1 MPIPFHC
8 HECDTPTLNEGGVC
22 DDCIKRAKN
31 MVSSNNTGEDL
42 KNILPSEKNERK
54 DTDRRR

>member
-8 HECDTPTLNEGGVC
+8 HECDSPTLNVSGVC
-22 DDCIKRAKN
+22 DACIKRAKN

-42 KNILPSEKNERK
+42 KNILPSEKAKKE
-54 DTDRRR
+54 